1 MRAIANKYDG
11 VDRRGLEVGEA
22 IGRSR
27 LLIERRRAPEQQ
39 GYFFV
44 RLPSIVRR
52 CRGWPFRSRCG
63 SVPVMATL
71 PAQDLSVDL
80 RAVTVRPT
88 WGAQE
93 HRRWDRLVAEH
104 HYLPFHGVIGKGLR
118 HVAVH
123 GETWLALI
131 GWQPGAFK
139 LAARDRWIGWPAEQ
153 QFRRLHLIANN
164 SRFVIL
170 TPGRVH
176 NLASRVLGLSLRR
189 LSQDIQAVHGYP
201 VFLAETFVDVSRF
214 VGTCYRASNWRSLGL
229 TRGFAREPGGSARWR
244 HHGQPKEIFVFEL
257 TDAAAEALSRTEVPA
272 HWNAEQH
279 TEPMAAPRLRSLFEC
294 LGEVP
299 ECRRDRGKRYPL
311 NTVLAIAVAARLAG
325 YRGVNAFAQ
334 FAALLSQEQLEAWS
348 PSKQRYTAPAI
359 TTFHNILAALPP
371 EMDNAIGQWTGQ
383 HSTAH
388 APVAMDGKDLRGA
401 SKQTEDGRRMMVAA
415 VEHDSGMVLGQ
426 VEVDSKSNEIPAVRE
441 LSSSLDLQAA
451 LSPSWMH
458 AQHETARCLLGRR
471 AATRHQ
477 GNQETIL
484 EAIDQRRALA
494 RNRRQGPWPS
504 AAAVAVDLSGAE
516 WDGYGT
522 GAAAMRIERER
533 ILKTGK
539 SSIEVLELARHRPR
553 RARGAS
559 GPVA

>member
-1 MRAIANKYDG
+1 
-11 VDRRGLEVGEA
+11 
-22 IGRSR
+22 
-27 LLIERRRAPEQQ
+27 
-39 GYFFV
+39 
-44 RLPSIVRR
+44 
-52 CRGWPFRSRCG
+52 
-63 SVPVMATL
+63 MATL

-139 LAARDRWIGWPAEQ
+139 LAAGDRWIGWPAEQ

-229 TRGFAREPGGSARWR
+229 TRGFAREPGGAARWR

-325 YRGVNAFAQ
+325 YRGVMD
-334 FAALLSQEQLEAWS
+334 
-348 PSKQRYTAPAI
+348 PAD
-359 TTFHNILAALPP
+359 
-371 EMDNAIGQWTGQ
+371 ESGD
-383 HSTAH
+383 
-388 APVAMDGKDLRGA
+388 VLR
-401 SKQTEDGRRMMVAA
+401 
-415 VEHDSGMVLGQ
+415 
-426 VEVDSKSNEIPAVRE
+426 
-441 LSSSLDLQAA
+441 
-451 LSPSWMH
+451 
-458 AQHETARCLLGRR
+458 
-471 AATRHQ
+471 
-477 GNQETIL
+477 
-484 EAIDQRRALA
+484 
-494 RNRRQGPWPS
+494 
-504 AAAVAVDLSGAE
+504 
-516 WDGYGT
+516 
-522 GAAAMRIERER
+522 
-533 ILKTGK
+533 
-539 SSIEVLELARHRPR
+539 
-553 RARGAS
+553 
-559 GPVA
+559 

>member
-1 MRAIANKYDG
+1 
-11 VDRRGLEVGEA
+11 
-22 IGRSR
+22 
-27 LLIERRRAPEQQ
+27 
-39 GYFFV
+39 
-44 RLPSIVRR
+44 
-52 CRGWPFRSRCG
+52 
-63 SVPVMATL
+63 MATL

-170 TPGRVH
+170 TPGRVR

-257 TDAAAEALSRTEVPA
+257 TDAAAEALSRR
-272 HWNAEQH
+272 
-279 TEPMAAPRLRSLFEC
+279 RLSAGIERASDVS
-294 LGEVP
+294 GP
-299 ECRRDRGKRYPL
+299 GSRDGGSRDDRPCRA
-311 NTVLAIAVAARLAG
+311 N
-325 YRGVNAFAQ
+325 
-334 FAALLSQEQLEAWS
+334 
-348 PSKQRYTAPAI
+348 
-359 TTFHNILAALPP
+359 
-371 EMDNAIGQWTGQ
+371 
-383 HSTAH
+383 
-388 APVAMDGKDLRGA
+388 APVAIRGLEADRRRAPDIRRWNTTPAWSSGRWRSTARATKSRPYASSPAASTSQAGCLGRIRCGALPESTVSSGCSASRSPRRPCPSTCRAIQSHLRRHGGRSSRTTSGA
-401 SKQTEDGRRMMVAA
+401 CQKTPLGGVRRR
-415 VEHDSGMVLGQ
+415 
-426 VEVDSKSNEIPAVRE
+426 PT
-441 LSSSLDLQAA
+441 SSSY
-451 LSPSWMH
+451 PP
-458 AQHETARCLLGRR
+458 RR
-471 AATRHQ
+471 SVFYSCSLCCGTSVGGLFTSAPRHTR
-477 GNQETIL
+477 L
-484 EAIDQRRALA
+484 RRGS
-494 RNRRQGPWPS
+494 RNRSGRPFRGRQHHG
-504 AAAVAVDLSGAE
+504 
-516 WDGYGT
+516 
-522 GAAAMRIERER
+522 I
-533 ILKTGK
+533 
-539 SSIEVLELARHRPR
+539 
-553 RARGAS
+553 
-559 GPVA
+559 